1 LFYYQ
6 LDWAQY
12 LREVFHGVNVT
23 FDTDSDLIIVMDG
36 KYFQKLSFLLQK
48 TSPETIGKIF
58 SSPKILELHE
68 KFQIGICGGEFSRR
82 LRP

>member
-1 LFYYQ
+1 MNFQ

-23 FDTDSDLIIVMDG
+23 FDLENDLIIVMDS

-48 TSPETIGKIF
+48 TSPETIGLISKLLTF
-58 SSPKILELHE
+58 LVSLL
-68 KFQIGICGGEFSRR
+68 F
-82 LRP
+82 